1 MGVGSQRDAPA
12 SLPLEKRAGTRRTGD
27 RVGPRAGLDWCR
39 ESHHHRDSIRLPSSP
54 QRVAVPTE
62 LSRSQR
68 K

>member
-1 MGVGSQRDAPA
+1 MGVGSQRDAPTTLA
-12 SLPLEKRAGTRRTGD
+12 PGKRAGTHRTGD

-54 QRVAVPTE
+54 QRVTVPTE
-62 LSRSQR
+62 LSRSQQ